1 MCGSVD
7 ARVAGLVSGQVSRS
21 EPRCVRGWLD
31 GLSGWVKE
39 WLGGRDKKA
48 WVVSQ
53 SHLQR
58 PRIPLFGVPF
68 RLLLAMASLREIK
81 DLARLTASG
90 PDAPH
95 MPAINRSGASLVPVP
110 ASGSVSRGPGPIVP
124 AKPASVTDGRV
135 SASGQ
140 SDEEDEDALP
150 DNVDTQTECSEH
162 KRPLGRDKQVKH
174 FTYAVDG
181 CDLKCKMCGI
191 ACTEQSP
198 TAVYDLADFQGFVP
212 WRSYQTVNQVRNED
226 GSLTLLKK
234 KSPPASCAGS
244 ATRCTST

>member
-1 MCGSVD
+1 MGK
-7 ARVAGLVSGQVSRS
+7 RVAGWVGKEGVGGVT
-21 EPRCVRGWLD
+21 EPFATSKPGSCLHD
-31 GLSGWVKE
+31 SI
-39 WLGGRDKKA
+39 A
-48 WVVSQ
+48 
-53 SHLQR
+53 
-58 PRIPLFGVPF
+58 VPF
-68 RLLLAMASLREIK
+68 RLLIAMASLREIK

-110 ASGSVSRGPGPIVP
+110 ASGSASRGPGPIVP

-162 KRPLGRDKQVKH
+162 KRPLGRDKEVKH
-174 FTYAVDG
+174 FTYAVEG

-226 GSLTLLKK
+226 GSVTLLKN
-234 KSPPASCAGS
+234 PPASCAGS